1 MLFSFCNKQSVCNSQ
16 TYLTQVRMKSDRNE
30 KVEVTLLSCIIPQE
44 LCVALLCD
52 FHIIIMVAFVEKWDM
67 KIK

>member
-1 MLFSFCNKQSVCNSQ
+1 
-16 TYLTQVRMKSDRNE
+16 MKSDRNE